1 MQSRS
6 AAAHPD
12 VDQPWFIVGRFKEYD
27 GEERANLLRI
37 IGIAAFYV
45 IELINRYGLQLGF
58 LEMSPVADVDKRFHL
73 AVTAL
78 AVTWTMLAFGVWLCL
93 KNQIFPAA
101 LKYITTG
108 CDIALLTSIL
118 AIADAPSSP
127 LVAGYF
133 VLVALSALRFNVN
146 LIRFATVGVMAG
158 YLFLNG
164 YARWFTDRDIRV
176 PRYHQFI
183 VLLALALTGVVLGQ
197 VIRKVHGM
205 ARDYAQRSQ
214 LAPKKQS

>member
-1 MQSRS
+1 MPNRP
-6 AAAHPD
+6 AAADPD
-12 VDQPWFIVGRFKEYD
+12 TDQPWFIVGRLREYE

-37 IGIAAFYV
+37 VGIAAFYT
-45 IELINRYGLQLGF
+45 IELINRYGLQLGI
-58 LEMSPVADVDKRFHL
+58 LDMPPVAGVDQRFHL

-78 AVTWTMLAFGVWLCL
+78 AVVWTMVALGVWLAL
-93 KNQIFPAA
+93 RNQVFPAS
-101 LKYITTG
+101 LKYITTA

-133 VLVALSALRFNVN
+133 LLIALSAVRFNLN
-146 LIRFATVGVMAG
+146 LIRFATLGVMAG

-164 YARWFTDRDIRV
+164 YARWFTERDISV

-183 VLLALALTGVVLGQ
+183 VLLALALTGVIIGQ
-197 VIRKVHGM
+197 VVRNVYGM
-205 ARDYAQRSQ
+205 AREYAQRSQ
-214 LAPKKQS
+214 NAAQKES

>member
-6 AAAHPD
+6 AAAHRD
-12 VDQPWFIVGRFKEYD
+12 VDQPWFIVGRFKEFD

-45 IELINRYGLQLGF
+45 IELINRYGLRLGF
-58 LEMSPVADVDKRFHL
+58 LEMPPVADVDERFHL

-78 AVTWTMLAFGVWLCL
+78 AVTWTMLALGVWLCL